1 MIGIYKITNLINNQ
15 CYIGKSENIEKRWSR
30 HLSVWSNLN
39 DKAYNYPLYKAIR
52 QYGLE
57 KFKWEVLEQCS
68 KEKLNEREKY
78 WIAFYDS
85 YKNGYNQTEG
95 GDTFPEHGRFSKL
108 TDSQVKEIKQKLS
121 SQQYTLKKLSEEY
134 NVHKDTIRDINNGW
148 TWVDEKLKYPLYIS
162 YKSPFYERKNNR
174 QIIVKREK
182 KKNYCIDCGKEIS
195 NQAIRCVD
203 CYKKTTK
210 SFLMP
215 NKEELQQMLI
225 ESKGNFTEI
234 GKKYGI
240 TDNTVRKWC
249 KKYDIPFHSKDYK
262 PIIEK
267 PKRTTPEKC
276 KVNQYDLNNNFIQS
290 FESYASAARWLEDN
304 GYVNGNLNGVRS
316 KIGEVCKGK
325 RKTAYKFIWR
335 DAE

>member
-1 MIGIYKITNLINNQ
+1 MIGIYKITNLINGK
-15 CYIGKSENIEKRWSR
+15 CYIGKSENIEKRWKGHQST
-30 HLSVWSNLN
+30 LTNPN
-39 DKAYNYPLYKAIR
+39 DKGYCYPLYRAMRKYK
-52 QYGLE
+52 QE
-57 KFKWEVLEQCS
+57 NFSWEVLEQCS
-68 KEKLNEREKY
+68 KEELNTKEKY
-78 WIAFYDS
+78 WISFYDS
-85 YKNGYNQTEG
+85 FHNGYNQTKG
-95 GDTFPEHGRFSKL
+95 GDSLSPKMAGPKL
-108 TDSQVKEIKQKLS
+108 TENQVKEIKEKLLT
-121 SQQYTLKKLSEEY
+121 QHYTLQKLSEEY
-134 NVHKDTIRDINNGW
+134 KVHKDTIRDINNGW
-148 TWVDEKLKYPLYIS
+148 TWVEEGLRYPLYIS
-162 YKSPFYERKNNR
+162 YSHPLY
-174 QIIVKREK
+174 QK

-249 KKYDIPFHSKDYK
+249 KKYDMPFHSKDYK